1 MQVNIH
7 AKTFFG
13 HTHCKYSIVET
24 RLSICTMHNSIDWIK
39 HFSSL
44 LSIFYRW
51 RVANYRWQHGGCNIF
66 LKIDRF
72 GPWQMKTLIR
82 FFFHDLASNNMI
94 SIWHIFIWTCRR
106 GYSIQDSTHETSS
119 TSRACFQSHKI
130 TELCPRAK
138 AKWQLSFCK
147 TNTSTCTI
155 KTTIKN
161 K

>member
-1 MQVNIH
+1 MQVNIY
-7 AKTFFG
+7 AKTFFW

-66 LKIDRF
+66 LKTDRF

-82 FFFHDLASNNMI
+82 VFFFMTKQAIIWSVSDIFLFEPVEEDTVYRTPHTRPSPSAVHASSPIKSLSYVPEPRPN
-94 SIWHIFIWTCRR
+94 
-106 GYSIQDSTHETSS
+106 DSY
-119 TSRACFQSHKI
+119 
-130 TELCPRAK
+130 
-138 AKWQLSFCK
+138 LSVK
-147 TNTSTCTI
+147 QI
-155 KTTIKN
+155 HLHVQ
-161 K
+161 